1 MRRRWSWRETL
12 LVAWIAVPVCFFEL
26 WPTKGFQYLL
36 PIAPAVALLAAR
48 TIAAWGEGSERS
60 KGKRTFLTDRRVAAA
75 AAVVI
80 SLSLIASSWARI
92 DSAGHATFLAGSGG
106 VPGGREAG
114 SWIAKNVPEGAQM
127 LTVGPS
133 MANILQFYGH
143 RKAYGLSV
151 SPNPLNRN
159 PAYEPIANPDQK
171 IRTNELQYV
180 VWDAY
185 SASRSKFFSRAIVRY
200 ADRYHGR
207 LVHAESVT
215 VKSASGAKVRKPVIQ
230 IYSVRP

>member
-1 MRRRWSWRETL
+1 VL
-12 LVAWIAVPVCFFEL
+12 
-26 WPTKGFQYLL
+26 
-36 PIAPAVALLAAR
+36 
-48 TIAAWGEGSERS
+48 
-60 KGKRTFLTDRRVAAA
+60 
-75 AAVVI
+75 I
-80 SLSLIASSWARI
+80 SLSLLASSWGRVA
-92 DSAGHATFLAGSGG
+92 SAGDATFLAGSGG

-114 SWIAKNVPEGAQM
+114 EWISDNVPEGAQM

-185 SASRSKFFSRAIVRY
+185 SASRSKFFSRSIVRY

-207 LVHAESVT
+207 LVHTESVT